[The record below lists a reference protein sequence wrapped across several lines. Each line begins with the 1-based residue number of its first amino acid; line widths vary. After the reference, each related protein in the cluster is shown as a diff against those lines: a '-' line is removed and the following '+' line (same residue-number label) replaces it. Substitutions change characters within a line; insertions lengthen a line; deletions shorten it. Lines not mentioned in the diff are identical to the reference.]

1 MYIFID
7 SAVNKKQIKVNI
19 GLDSLKVV
27 IAGDTVIDGK
37 LYDKINAED
46 SIWTIEDGEVQEY
59 KGKYIHVNIEKWKN
73 QTSWWKTPIKGHQE
87 INTQK
92 INPESSKLSD
102 LDGETRSTVE
112 KMMFDM
118 RQKQQGLPSSDE
130 LLKQ

>member
-46 SIWTIEDGEVQEY
+46 SIWTI
-59 KGKYIHVNIEKWKN
+59 
-73 QTSWWKTPIKGHQE
+73 
-87 INTQK
+87 
-92 INPESSKLSD
+92 
-102 LDGETRSTVE
+102 
-112 KMMFDM
+112 
-118 RQKQQGLPSSDE
+118 
-130 LLKQ
+130 

>member
-1 MYIFID
+1 MT
-7 SAVNKKQIKVNI
+7 
-19 GLDSLKVV
+19 LDSLQVV
-27 IAGDTVIDGK
+27 VADQAVMDGK
-37 LYDKINAED
+37 LYDKIDPED
-46 SIWTIEDGEVQEY
+46 SIWTIEDGEVQDY
-59 KGKYIHVNIEKWKN
+59 KGKYIHINIEKWGH

-102 LDGETRSTVE
+102 LDGETRTTVE

-118 RQKQQGLPSSDE
+118 RQKQAGLPSSDE